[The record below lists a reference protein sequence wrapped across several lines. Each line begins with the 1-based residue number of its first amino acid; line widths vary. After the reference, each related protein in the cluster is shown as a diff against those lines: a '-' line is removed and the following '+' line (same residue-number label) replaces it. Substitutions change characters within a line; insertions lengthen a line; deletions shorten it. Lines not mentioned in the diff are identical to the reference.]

1 MARPDAL
8 EGLELRTPEMEAEE
22 RSHVNFISDS
32 DGSPNDTIAAWSR
45 RYSRLHGRLATFHG
59 VNSPCADLNRFSF

>member
-45 RYSRLHGRLATFHG
+45 RYSRLHREISNISWSQLA
-59 VNSPCADLNRFSF
+59 VR

>member
-22 RSHVNFISDS
+22 RSRVNCYFISDS
-32 DGSPNDTIAAWSR
+32 NGSPNDAIAAWSR
-45 RYSRLHGRLATFHG
+45 RYSPLHGRLQ
-59 VNSPCADLNRFSF
+59 